1 MLKTIA
7 KWLILILLL
16 AYATIA
22 TIWANH
28 EAKKEKC
35 VDVDIEIANSNLS
48 NFITEEGVKNEL
60 GELNK
65 NISKYFIKD
74 INIDSLEH
82 TLSADNRYENVE
94 CSWTNQRRLR
104 INITPMIPEIR
115 VFTSTGSYYINK
127 DGKHI
132 SADINFMTDVPIV
145 SGCFSETFRP
155 TELLP
160 VTRHIAQDSVLKN
173 LISMVSANSRTNI
186 ILHSRIKG
194 HVVNIGDTTNLPEKF
209 DNLLLFYRQVMPYK
223 GWDKYDTISLKY
235 KGQIVAHHRNKA
247 KPVADVNDNEEIDIE
262 EASLTGQDMVVTG
275 NEITN

>member
-1 MLKTIA
+1 MLKSIA

-28 EAKKEKC
+28 KASKEKC
-35 VDVDIEIANSNLS
+35 IDIDVEISNTNLS
-48 NFITEEGVKNEL
+48 NFITEEGVRAEL
-60 GELNK
+60 GDLDK
-65 NISKYFIKD
+65 NISQYFIKD

-82 TLSADNRYENVE
+82 FLSADNRYENVE

-104 INITPMIPEIR
+104 IDITPMIPEIR
-115 VFTSTGSYYINK
+115 VFTPSESYYINK

-132 SADINFMTDVPIV
+132 NADINFITDVPIV
-145 SGCFSETFRP
+145 SGNFSESFRP

-160 VTRHIAQDSVLKN
+160 ITRYIAQDSVLKN
-173 LISMVSANSRTNI
+173 LISMVSADSRTNI
-186 ILHSRIKG
+186 VLHSRIKG
-194 HVVNIGDTTNLPEKF
+194 HVVNIGDTTNLPVKF
-209 DNLLLFYRQVMPYK
+209 ENLLLFYRQVMPYK
-223 GWDKYDTISLKY
+223 GWERYDTITLKY

-247 KPVADVNDNEEIDIE
+247 KPIAAVIDNEEIDIE

-275 NEITN
+275 NENN